1 MTHAAP
7 IPAGRHFGS
16 GATVRGGGHN
26 KVWITWVTCGN
37 DGYEHAV
44 TDEGMAA
51 GYRDRKGIYG
61 AVCGHA
67 VTAQALVAPPGR
79 RCPGCRDAVFSQRAP
94 RQEAW
99 WKGLLRNVFRKG
111 KHTR

>member
-1 MTHAAP
+1 
-7 IPAGRHFGS
+7 
-16 GATVRGGGHN
+16 VRGGGHN